1 MTGEA
6 KSLKTLGF
14 LPIIRLMRK
23 MSGAQQHGFRLRVP
37 IRARMPHGVLPWL
50 RWALDFRGRA
60 AVRAYLRECEAR
72 IAAQFPREE
81 AERISQ
87 ELVCFGRAEIRGA
100 ASPLES

>member
-23 MSGAQQHGFRLRVP
+23 ISGAQQGWFRLRVS
-37 IRARMPHGVLPWL
+37 APHGIIPWL
-50 RWALDFRGRA
+50 RWALDFKGRA

-81 AERISQ
+81 AERMSQ
-87 ELVCFGRAEIRGA
+87 ELVCFGRAEIRVA
-100 ASPLES
+100 ASPLEG